1 MPRKRSVA
9 GRARSKD
16 IENKKMLMIQKANR
30 RLASLQR
37 GKNIGKYKSKELFR
51 FISQTRSLSLRR
63 ARKSRRLKIITSRV
77 KQTMQQNRLI
87 LNKLTDILGSK
98 AFSNIGI
105 NQIRKEAREK
115 AKKTLGEQKGSEI
128 TDADLDKFIEMA
140 SYVNKQKEG
149 SILER
154 VDPSDFQALINDA
167 KAENFGVDQWTAGL
181 AQIANLDLISVMNNE
196 YMRNEAEELY
206 YKYVV

>member
-1 MPRKRSVA
+1 MPRKRSVS
-9 GRARSKD
+9 GRARGKD
-16 IENKKMLMIQKANR
+16 IENKKMLLIQKANK

-51 FISQTRSLSLRR
+51 FISQTRSLSLKRS
-63 ARKSRRLKIITSRV
+63 RKSRRLKIIASRV

-87 LNKLTDILGSK
+87 LNKFAEILGSK

-105 NQIRKEAREK
+105 DKIRKEAREK
-115 AKKTLGEQKGSEI
+115 AKKTLGEQKGAEI
-128 TDADLDKFIEMA
+128 TDKDLDKFIEMA

-149 SILER
+149 SILEQ

-196 YMRNEAEELY
+196 YMRNEAKELY

>member
-1 MPRKRSVA
+1 MPRKRSVS
-9 GRARSKD
+9 GRARGKD
-16 IENKKMLMIQKANR
+16 IENKKMLLIQKANK

-37 GKNIGKYKSKELFR
+37 GNNIGKYKSKELFR
-51 FISQTRSLSLRR
+51 FISQTSSLSLKR
-63 ARKSRRLKIITSRV
+63 ARKSRRLKIISSRV

-87 LNKLTDILGSK
+87 LNKFAEILSSK

-105 NQIRKEAREK
+105 DKIRKEAREK
-115 AKKTLGEQKGSEI
+115 AKKTLGDI
-128 TDADLDKFIEMA
+128 TDSDLDKFIEMA
-140 SYVNKQKEG
+140 SYVNKQKDG

-167 KAENFGVDQWTAGL
+167 KTENFGLDQWTQGL

-196 YMRNEAEELY
+196 YMRNEAKELY